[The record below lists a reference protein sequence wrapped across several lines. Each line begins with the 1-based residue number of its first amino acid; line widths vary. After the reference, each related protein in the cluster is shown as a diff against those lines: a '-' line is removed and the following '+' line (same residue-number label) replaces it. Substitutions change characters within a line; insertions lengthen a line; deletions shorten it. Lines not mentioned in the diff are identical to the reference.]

1 MGDLGHE
8 HSHALGNPLLRVPVG
23 THARDQGWKRSG
35 HLTQLQAALDDF
47 LCQFLVHRLQQLPSM
62 ESPNVLQMMPYM
74 VSPHMLRKL
83 RIRVLLAVC
92 VE

>member
-1 MGDLGHE
+1 MGDHGHE

-23 THARDQGWKRSG
+23 THVRDQGWKSSG
-35 HLTQLQAALDDF
+35 HLTKLQAALDGF
-47 LCQFLVHRLQQLPSM
+47 LCQFLVDYSSCL
-62 ESPNVLQMMPYM
+62 NGVTKLQMMPYM
-74 VSPHMLRKL
+74 VSPHMLRML